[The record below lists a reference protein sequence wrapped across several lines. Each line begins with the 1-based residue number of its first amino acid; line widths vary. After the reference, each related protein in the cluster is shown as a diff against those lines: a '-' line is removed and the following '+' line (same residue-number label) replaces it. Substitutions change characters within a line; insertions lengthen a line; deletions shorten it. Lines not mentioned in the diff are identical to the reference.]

1 MIVSLLVRV
10 FYVGDYTLWTM
21 KLMSKMEEK
30 TLKNDGTSW
39 IMTNAWPSLT
49 IMLNQ
54 MLVAWTTLLT
64 IK

>member
-1 MIVSLLVRV
+1 MIVWLLVRV
-10 FYVGDYTLWTM
+10 SYVGDYTLWTM
-21 KLMSKMEEK
+21 KLMSKMEES
-30 TLKNDGTSW
+30 LKNDGTSW